1 MKSLFRFALLLLFIT
16 SGLLFS
22 EAHAQEKVFKEKF
35 IQNETP
41 SSKPDLANLKSDIVR
56 LSKKDKSLED
66 LSMQRIDELT
76 DQGKII
82 LSEREYSRISNR
94 IHNIKSSLA
103 FEEDKAMIK
112 KYRNELELLKSKYV
126 STRTIVKASRRKK

>member
-1 MKSLFRFALLLLFIT
+1 MV
-16 SGLLFS
+16 
-22 EAHAQEKVFKEKF
+22 HAQEKVFKENY

-41 SSKPDLANLKSDIVR
+41 SSKPNLANLKTDIVR

-76 DQGKII
+76 AQGKII
-82 LSEREYSRISNR
+82 LSEVEYSRISNR